1 MRITGVEIANYRGFA
16 GDSFRLTLEQGENLL
31 VYGEN
36 GAGKSSLYNT
46 LKDFLH
52 AATNKNV
59 TLEQRRNRDNLNKDK
74 EPAVRIT
81 TTTTPVTEWTP
92 ATRGQDTDNW
102 RILDDGK
109 GFLDYRHLLRFYN
122 APQDSSGRIELFDLL
137 LKEMLANHRMEVPGT
152 PTFLSE
158 WRAIKK
164 RTDYYFYGESGRQ
177 ELKQRVARFN
187 TAFKEAAI
195 KLATRASA
203 LLHDFDPSIEITF
216 ITEKDA
222 DFTWYPKYVNA
233 PHFFAEITRPGKA
246 SITEYHEIFNEAR
259 LSAMAICLFFAA
271 METCPIEG
279 PRLLVLDDVLIGL
292 DMGNRRKVI
301 NLVQKLFPT
310 WQIIILTY
318 HKAWFEVLKSRI
330 KVGAWGGNA
339 WRSIILRPEK
349 CRQSGLVTIAHEESG
364 TALET
369 AALCLERRDHKAA
382 AVYARTAFEI
392 VLHKH
397 ADRLHLT
404 VQFKEDR
411 LKLDTDD
418 FLNPFEKKFDHL
430 VDPLKKAQAQG
441 LVAELRFIRRTVLNA
456 FAHADE
462 ISEDEIAGEV
472 DHGIAVVRE
481 FEEFLDP
488 LRKGDFAKTVSDAKP
503 AVPQLLMLARQQAAA
518 GNHKAAGHAMAQ
530 ATAQFVAEYAESISL
545 AIPFR
550 RSPSFHNLFRAVFPE
565 DAMDAAEKRAFRPL
579 IPYFFGSYEPK
590 DFNLD
595 FFNETIRLILH
606 TGYGKLFAVLNR
618 RAEQLKV
625 IEQATKPEPK

>member
-1 MRITGVEIANYRGFA
+1 VRITGIEIANYRGFA
-16 GDSFRLTLEQGENLL
+16 GDSFKLALEQGENLL

-52 AATNKNV
+52 AATHKGVNI
-59 TLEQRRNRDNLNKDK
+59 EQQRNRDNLAN
-74 EPAVRIT
+74 PPTVRIT
-81 TTTTPVTEWTP
+81 TALGQTEWTP
-92 ATRGQDTDNW
+92 AARGQDNNDW
-102 RILDDGK
+102 RTLDDGK
-109 GFLDYRHLLRFYN
+109 GFLDYRVLLRFYN
-122 APQDSSGRIELFDLL
+122 ATHDGHNRIDLFKLL
-137 LKEMLANHRMEVPGT
+137 LEGMLAQHRMEINNT
-152 PTFLSE
+152 PTFLAE
-158 WRAIKK
+158 WRAIQLQARYRLNEDEKEDLK
-164 RTDYYFYGESGRQ
+164 ERVDVFNAAFQIAAGHLADRAT
-177 ELKQRVARFN
+177 ELLR
-187 TAFKEAAI
+187 
-195 KLATRASA
+195 
-203 LLHDFDPSIEITF
+203 DFDPDIGIIFVREQN
-216 ITEKDA
+216 A
-222 DFTWYPKYVNA
+222 DFDWWPKKLTPPRFV
-233 PHFFAEITRPGKA
+233 AEATRPGKA
-246 SITEYHEIFNEAR
+246 SVTDYHEVFNEAK

-271 METCPIEG
+271 LETCPIQG

-301 NLVQKLFPT
+301 KLVQKLFPN

-349 CRQSGLVTIAHEESG
+349 CRQSGLVAIAHDESG

-369 AALCLERRDHKAA
+369 AKLCLERRDHKAA

-397 ADRLHLT
+397 ADRLHLP

-430 VDPLKKAQAQG
+430 VDPLKKAQAEG

-472 DHGIAVVRE
+472 DHGIAVVRQ
-481 FEEFLDP
+481 FEEFLDT
-488 LRKGDFAKTVSDAKP
+488 LRKDDFAKTVSDAKS
-503 AVPQLLMLARQQAAA
+503 AVPQLLMLARKQATD

-530 ATAQFVAEYAESISL
+530 ATALFVAEYAESIGL

-550 RSPSFHNLFRAVFPE
+550 RSPSFNNLFRAVFPE
-565 DAMDAAEKRAFRPL
+565 EAMDAAEKRAFRPL

-590 DFNLD
+590 DFNSDL
-595 FFNETIRLILH
+595 FNETIRVILH
-606 TGYGKLFAVLNR
+606 TGYGKLLAALDR
-618 RAEQLKV
+618 KAKQP
-625 IEQATKPEPK
+625 AAP